1 MPDFPDRNQL
11 FRVERDEVL
20 ARNADISL
28 EAVEREGTDANV
40 LLAAASAA
48 GDEVV
53 AQLIAVCA
61 AQYIDSAQGPVLDK
75 LVFDRYGLVRKPAS
89 PATGSVQFRT
99 TAPNPATFTIPIGT
113 IVQTADGIQ
122 FITTGAVIFLI
133 GATGPVV
140 ATVRSVLAGSSQQ
153 AQTNTITSIVSPIP
167 GQPTDLAVNNPLATA
182 GADDAESDA
191 DLRDRA
197 RQFFSTARRGTLA
210 AIEQGAL
217 AVPGVRRATAIEVI
231 DVLGRPARVVELV
244 IADAF
249 TDALVQ
255 QDTNPPSY
263 QVQSQSLAQ
272 TVFDGLL
279 DVRAAGMFVQVFV
292 AQVIVQPIILNL
304 TFSAGVDANFVALV
318 ARATV
323 VAKVNSLR
331 PGQTLVVADLLTA
344 LQGVAGLA
352 FTGNE
357 IETPS
362 GDVVPRALQ
371 VLRTSLNQTTI
382 CVAIQTDGAAAVL
395 ANTTN
400 PDNFIAV

>member
-1 MPDFPDRNQL
+1 MPDFPTFSDL

-20 ARNADISL
+20 ARNAKLSL
-28 EAVEREGTDANV
+28 EAVERDGTDANV
-40 LLAAASAA
+40 LLAAAAAA

-61 AQYIDSAQGPVLDK
+61 AQYIDSAQGSALDK
-75 LVFDRYGLVRKPAS
+75 LAFDRYGLVRKPAS

-99 TAPNPATFTIPIGT
+99 TVANPATFTIPIGT
-113 IVQTADGIQ
+113 VVQTPDGIQ
-122 FITTGAVIFLI
+122 FVTTGAVIFLI
-133 GATGPVV
+133 GSVGPVV
-140 ATVRSVLAGSSQQ
+140 ATVRSVLAGASQQ

-167 GQPTDLAVNNPLATA
+167 GQPTDLKVNNPLATA
-182 GADDAESDA
+182 GADDAEIDA

-197 RQFFSTARRGTLA
+197 RQFFVTARRGTLA

-255 QDTNPPSY
+255 QNTNPVSY
-263 QVQSQSLAQ
+263 QVQSQSLSQ
-272 TVFDGLL
+272 TVYNGLL
-279 DVRAAGMFVQVFV
+279 DVRAAGIFVQVFV
-292 AQVIVQPIILNL
+292 AQVIVQPIVLNL
-304 TFSAGVDANFVALV
+304 TFNAGVDANFVALI

-323 VAKVNSLR
+323 VATVNSLR
-331 PGQTLVVADLLTA
+331 PGQTLVLQTVLTA

-357 IETPS
+357 IESPA
-362 GDVVPRALQ
+362 GDIVPLALQ
-371 VLRTSLNQTTI
+371 VIRTSLNQTTI
-382 CVAIQTDGAAAVL
+382 CVAIQTDGVSAIL

-400 PDNFIAV
+400 PDNFIQV